1 MTTLY
6 YSERYNSYFVISDG
20 LKYSTSDKLVNAFRT
35 RKAAMPITDKVFRIL
50 TRDRQILFQHETSDI
65 EEAFHLCQQLNP
77 ELFI

>member
-6 YSERYNSYFVISDG
+6 YSDRYNSYFVISDG
-20 LKYSTSDKLVNAFRT
+20 FKYATSDKLVNAFRN
-35 RKAAMPITDKVFRIL
+35 RKAAIPISDKVFQIL

-65 EEAFHLCQQLNP
+65 AEAYRLCKQLNP